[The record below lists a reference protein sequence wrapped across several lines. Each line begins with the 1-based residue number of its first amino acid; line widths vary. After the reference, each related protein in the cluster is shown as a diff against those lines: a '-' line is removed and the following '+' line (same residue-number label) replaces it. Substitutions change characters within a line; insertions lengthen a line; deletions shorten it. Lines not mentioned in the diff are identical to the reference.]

1 MEGLGA
7 MGVVGFIFGL
17 LAYTKAQRLERILRE
32 NGIGPTAAKS
42 LGRRLSELV
51 GETVTLTMYAD
62 DGDIYGQPC
71 RVLDADET
79 WALIRVDEGK
89 KREKDKLIRLDDV
102 KQVTVK

>member
-7 MGVVGFIFGL
+7 RGVVGFIFGL
-17 LAYTKAQRLERILRE
+17 LAYTKAERLERILRE
-32 NGIGPTAAKS
+32 NGIGTTAARG

-51 GETVTLTMYAD
+51 GETVTLTSYS
-62 DGDIYGQPC
+62 GEGQSC

-79 WALIRVDEGK
+79 WALIRVAEGK

-102 KQVTVK
+102 KQVKMK